1 MAIKMVTVAI
11 KITGTTTIKA
21 IAYIGM
27 PAEAEEVRR
36 MPSQAESMHAHTLER
51 REGCVNGTI
60 VT

>member
-27 PAEAEEVRR
+27 SAWWGRKEN
-36 MPSQAESMHAHTLER
+36 TL
-51 REGCVNGTI
+51 T
-60 VT
+60 TD

>member
-36 MPSQAESMHAHTLER
+36 MPSRQAESMHAHT